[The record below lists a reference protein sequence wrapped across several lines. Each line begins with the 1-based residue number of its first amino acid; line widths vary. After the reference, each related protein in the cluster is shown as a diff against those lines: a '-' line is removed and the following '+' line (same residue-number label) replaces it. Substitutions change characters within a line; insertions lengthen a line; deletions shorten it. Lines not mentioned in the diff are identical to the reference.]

1 MTPIRIYVRCGDCLK
16 PAVYGSYVGQAGA
29 HCRDHLPSGTVQDV
43 RDLAARLHLDGA
55 KYDYRDARTV
65 PITLTTARNLS
76 HGGRF
81 RDPLYDVNRPFYRL
95 AKAPR

>member
-1 MTPIRIYVRCGDCLK
+1 
-16 PAVYGSYVGQAGA
+16 
-29 HCRDHLPSGTVQDV
+29 
-43 RDLAARLHLDGA
+43 LAARLHLDGA